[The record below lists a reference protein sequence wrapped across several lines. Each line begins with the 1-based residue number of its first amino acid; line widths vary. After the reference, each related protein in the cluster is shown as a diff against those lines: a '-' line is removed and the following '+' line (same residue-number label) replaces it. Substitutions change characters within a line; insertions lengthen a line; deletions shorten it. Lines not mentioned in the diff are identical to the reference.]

1 MSRSN
6 IFTKIASIVL
16 IMLVLAALFASCAT
30 PGDDDGT
37 TETTPAPG
45 GVTTPADG
53 NVSGDSAD
61 ITPAETTPA
70 YEYADVNYGGATFAI
85 LNAQDRYNMIYHLK
99 ADTINGDSLNDVRYE
114 VNTGISERYGITIS
128 ETSIPYNDLLTYAQN
143 EVLSNTPVHD
153 VFYLT
158 TKQIATLMTAGYMHN
173 LLDIEELNTDA
184 EWWDQTLK
192 EDGILKD
199 KYLYYLGGNY
209 HLQGFEGTTCLFI
222 NKKMTSDL
230 GLDMPYD
237 IARNGKWTFDKM
249 YEYADAADSLNGDE
263 SFAYDANGNSIY
275 GIVTI
280 TNMMPAFI
288 MGGDAYYVEKD
299 ASGNPVIS
307 FTSERFTDVCNKIV
321 TLTSVPGLY
330 KAKDEV
336 ALFMAERTLMIG
348 AEIKAA
354 ANELRDMNTEFGL
367 LPVPKYD
374 ENQENYV
381 TNMYW
386 GTHFLSIPVTCTDV
400 ERAAIVMDTLNYE
413 ANEHVLPVYYER
425 VCYKGLKDDDSID
438 MLKILRETRYLNW
451 GLAYG
456 WLDSCEP
463 SVHSSLVSGSSN
475 FSALFKSSQ
484 RVVQTLIDKTM
495 NSLE

>member
-1 MSRSN
+1 MRKSN
-6 IFTKIASIVL
+6 VFTKVTSVVL
-16 IMLVLAALFASCAT
+16 VMLVLAALFASCAT
-30 PGDDDGT
+30 PGDDDSTDT
-37 TETTPAPG
+37 TTPAADGAVVTTPAEGDVSVETTPAQ
-45 GVTTPADG
+45 T
-53 NVSGDSAD
+53 
-61 ITPAETTPA
+61 EPA

-85 LNAQDRYNMIYHLK
+85 LNAEDRYNMIYHLM
-99 ADTINGDSLNDVRYE
+99 ADTINGDALNDARYE
-114 VNTGISERYGITIS
+114 VNAEISDRYGITIT
-128 ETSIPYNDLLTYAQN
+128 ETAIPYNDLLPYAQN

-158 TKQIATLMTAGYMHN
+158 AKQIATLMTAGYMHN

-209 HLQGFEGTTCLFI
+209 HLQGFEGTTCVFI
-222 NKKMTSDL
+222 NKKMTADL

-237 IARNGKWTFDKM
+237 IARDGKWTFDKM

-263 SFAYDANGNSIY
+263 SFAYNANGNSVY

-288 MGGDAYYVEKD
+288 MGGDAYYVQKD
-299 ASGNPVIS
+299 ASGNPGIA
-307 FTSERFTDVCNKIV
+307 FTSERFTDVCNKIAS
-321 TLTSVPGLY
+321 LTSVAGLY
-330 KAKDEV
+330 KSKDEV
-336 ALFMAERTLMIG
+336 ALFMDDRTLMIG

-354 ANELRDMNTEFGL
+354 ANELRDMTSEFGL

-386 GTHFLSIPVTCTDV
+386 ATHLLSIPVTCTDV

-413 ANEHVLPVYYER
+413 ANERVLPVYYER
-425 VCYKGLKDDDSID
+425 VCYKGLKDEDSID

-463 SVHSSLVSGSSN
+463 TVHSNLVAGNSN
-475 FSALFKSSQ
+475 FSALFRSSQ
-484 RVVQTLIDKTM
+484 KVVQNLIDKTM